1 MDVSQNINLEKLI
14 SLFKKMKNGDL
25 VAFES
30 FYNLTYKIVYY
41 KLLTYIKNEEV
52 IKDLSQDIYLVFFKN
67 LKEIKN
73 DEACIKFLFVIT
85 KNKALDYLKTYK
97 EMYEYNDNLFIFGGN
112 KPISPS
118 TINRRKLMA
127 CKKSNVRPITLHQFR
142 HSHATFL
149 LNNGIPITEVSRRL
163 GHGNVSTTLN
173 VYCHSDLTQEK
184 RVLATLNSIR
194 FNYFSTMKYKFKSIL
209 KRIFRSNN

>member
-25 VAFES
+25 IAFES

-97 EMYEYNDNLFIFGGN
+97 EMYEYNDNLLLSIY
-112 KPISPS
+112 KED
-118 TINRRKLMA
+118 
-127 CKKSNVRPITLHQFR
+127 RPIEDINLIIYIIKYKIKIKEKDIDIILFHDLKEY
-142 HSHATFL
+142 TFEEISSL
-149 LNNGIPITEVSRRL
+149 FNIKLNTVITRYNRA
-163 GHGNVSTTLN
+163 LN
-173 VYCHSDLTQEK
+173 K
-184 RVLATLNSIR
+184 IR
-194 FNYFSTMKYKFKSIL
+194 NYFNKKGGY
-209 KRIFRSNN
+209 